1 MIEPDARPADQLTTR
16 EILELVAHR
25 FHFNGNSGQV
35 TIELVYDNGTFR
47 RAHTRS
53 GPIGVDDLDLRNSP
67 A

>member
-1 MIEPDARPADQLTTR
+1 MTDQRPIDQLTTR

-53 GPIGVDDLDLRNSP
+53 GPIHIDALDDRHGS